1 MQSLVIAGVNLI
13 ENEPKTSKQHK
24 KGTTHQQ
31 NNATED
37 ELPIEDAELWKPT
50 DVMNLLLDEREENN
64 NNKSSKS
71 TTSVVVSDGG
81 DSNNATES
89 IFNKISEE
97 NISRSSTYH
106 RRRTTRPSAH
116 TPVVLLTG
124 MRSNIIPSN
133 GENEKVLP
141 TNQN

>member
-13 ENEPKTSKQHK
+13 ENEPTTSKQHK

-31 NNATED
+31 NNVTTED
-37 ELPIEDAELWKPT
+37 ELPLEDTELWKPT

-71 TTSVVVSDGG
+71 MNIVVGSGG
-81 DSNNATES
+81 GGRTTES
-89 IFNKISEE
+89 VLNKISKE
-97 NISRSSTYH
+97 NIARSSTHY

-116 TPVVLLTG
+116 SPVALLTG
-124 MRSNIIPSN
+124 LRSSVVSSSK
-133 GENEKVLP
+133 ENEEVFP
-141 TNQN
+141 